1 MTTTPPPSPSDPAP
15 PGSSGLT
22 RRRLLQLGAAAGVV
36 GTVLYLSFGRSPAP
50 TAVRYSQPLMGTTV
64 NLTVCG
70 ADDQSCRTAINACIN
85 RMETLSSLLS
95 TYVPDSPL
103 STLNRHGIIHNAPPE
118 LLEVLRMSRE
128 LSELTGGAFDPTVLP
143 LLGLYRTLRQT
154 GTLPDRSVIDET
166 LQLVDYRYILIED
179 PATVRLTRRG
189 VGVTLDGIA
198 KGYIVD
204 KGIAALRA
212 NGITDAYVEAGGDL
226 MVIGQRQDGRAWR
239 IGIRNPRS
247 DNLQQMDTIDL
258 SDRAIATSG
267 DYLQYFTDDR
277 TAHHIIDPHTG
288 FSPLQIASSSILAPT
303 VALADGLA
311 TATMVLGAE
320 RSVTLLETLPDC
332 EGYFFDKQLNKYS
345 TKGFFS

>member
-1 MTTTPPPSPSDPAP
+1 MTNAPPSPPNGASP

-22 RRRLLQLGAAAGVV
+22 RRRLLQFGVAAGVV
-36 GTVLYLSFGRSPAP
+36 GSVLYLSLGRSPAP
-50 TAVRYSQPLMGTTV
+50 KAVRYSRPLMGTTV

-70 ADDQSCRTAINACIN
+70 TDERFCRTAINVCIN

-103 STLNRHGIIHNAPPE
+103 SELNRRGIIHNAPPE
-118 LLEVLRMSRE
+118 LLDVLRMSRE
-128 LSELTGGAFDPTVLP
+128 LSELTGGAFDPTVMP
-143 LLGLYRTLRQT
+143 LLGLYRSLKQT
-154 GTLPDRSVIDET
+154 GTLPERSVIEET
-166 LQLVDYRYILIED
+166 LQLVDYRYILIEE
-179 PATVRLTRRG
+179 PATIRLARHGT
-189 VGVTLDGIA
+189 GVTLDGIA

-204 KGIAALRA
+204 QGIAALRA
-212 NGITDAYVEAGGDL
+212 SGVTDAYVEAGGDL
-226 MVIGQRQDGRAWR
+226 MVIGRRQDGQAWH

-247 DNLQQMDTIDL
+247 DNLQHMDTIDL

-277 TAHHIIDPHTG
+277 AAHHVIDPHSG

-303 VALADGLA
+303 VARADGLA

-320 RSVTLLETLPDC
+320 RSLALLETLPNC

>member
-1 MTTTPPPSPSDPAP
+1 MTTTPPSPANNAAP
-15 PGSSGLT
+15 PGSPGLT
-22 RRRLLQLGAAAGVV
+22 RRRLLQLGAVAGVV
-36 GTVLYLSFGRSPAP
+36 GSVLYLSFGRSPSP

-70 ADDQSCRTAINACIN
+70 ADDEFCRTAITACIH
-85 RMETLSSLLS
+85 RMETLSSMLS
-95 TYVPDSPL
+95 TYVADSPL
-103 STLNRHGIIHNAPPE
+103 SNLNRRGVVHNAPPE

-128 LSELTGGAFDPTVLP
+128 LSELTDGAFDPTVLP
-143 LLGLYRTLRQT
+143 LLGLYRRFKQS
-154 GTLPDRSVIDET
+154 GTLPDRSVIEEK

-179 PATVRLTRRG
+179 PATIRLARQGTG
-189 VGVTLDGIA
+189 ITLDGIA

-204 KGIAALRA
+204 QGVAALQA
-212 NGITDAYVEAGGDL
+212 SGVTDAYVEAGGDL
-226 MVIGQRQDGRAWR
+226 MVIGRRQDGQAWH

-247 DNLQQMDTIDL
+247 DNLQHMDTIDL

-277 TAHHIIDPHTG
+277 TAHHIIDPRTG

-303 VALADGLA
+303 VARADGLA

-320 RSVTLLETLPDC
+320 RSLALLETLPDC
-332 EGYFFDKQLNKYS
+332 EGYFFDKELNKYS

>member
-1 MTTTPPPSPSDPAP
+1 MTIAPPSSPKGAAA

-22 RRRLLQLGAAAGVV
+22 RRRLLQLGVAAGVV
-36 GTVLYLSFGRSPAP
+36 GSVLYLCFGRSPSP
-50 TAVRYSQPLMGTTV
+50 TAIRYSRPMMGTTV

-70 ADDQSCRTAINACIN
+70 ADDDFCRAAITTCIN
-85 RMETLSSLLS
+85 RMETLSSRLS

-103 STLNRHGIIHNAPPE
+103 SELNRRGIIRNAPPE
-118 LLEVLRMSRE
+118 LLDVLRMSRE

-143 LLGLYRTLRQT
+143 LLGLYRTLKQT
-154 GTLPDRSVIDET
+154 GTLPDRSVVEET
-166 LQLVDYRYILIED
+166 LQLVDYRYILIEE
-179 PATVRLTRRG
+179 PATVRLTRPG

-204 KGIAALRA
+204 QGIAALRA
-212 NGITDAYVEAGGDL
+212 SGIVDAYVEAGGDL
-226 MVIGQRQDGRAWR
+226 MVIGRRQDGQAWH

-247 DNLQQMDTIDL
+247 DNLRHMDTIDL

-277 TAHHIIDPHTG
+277 TAHHIIDPHSG

-303 VALADGLA
+303 VAQADGLA

-320 RSVTLLETLPDC
+320 RSLALLKTLPDC